1 MFVITLSNMFVTTT
15 GLGGPHATW
24 LTWDTL
30 EDAIK
35 AAIELNAQHG
45 LYAYIHPADRTDL
58 TVEMIDTHSF
68 GYVN

>member
-15 GLGGPHATW
+15 GLAGPAPFR
-24 LTWDTL
+24 TWDTL
-30 EDAIK
+30 EEAIE
-35 AAIELNAQHG
+35 AAIALNAIHG

-68 GYVN
+68 GYAN